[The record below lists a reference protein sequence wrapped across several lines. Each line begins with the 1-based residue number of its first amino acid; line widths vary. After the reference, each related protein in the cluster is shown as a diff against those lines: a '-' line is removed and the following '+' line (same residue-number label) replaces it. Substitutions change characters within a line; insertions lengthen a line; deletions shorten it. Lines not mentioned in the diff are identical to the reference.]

1 MALKTYM
8 FHWKFK
14 SWEYMEDSQK
24 YVKYISIGEYKS
36 SNMKIQ
42 LKKCIII
49 HLEMWIHLS
58 KSPENQWSTLIT
70 TIYNNKKII
79 LFFDGQGGEHPRP
92 NFIDGLVESQTALQ
106 WLLQQEKM
114 RYKRGE
120 YNTTAHEQ
128 NKDKTWH
135 IKLITADCWL
145 VLPPNNVL
153 TDSFVPLASYTALLG
168 CNIFSN
174 NLTKSFYFPRAVPC
188 LGYNCVWSMK
198 LASYDYSHWSWP
210 DPLKP
215 FILNWSLKTRSTL
228 LHQLVLL

>member
-1 MALKTYM
+1 
-8 FHWKFK
+8 
-14 SWEYMEDSQK
+14 
-24 YVKYISIGEYKS
+24 
-36 SNMKIQ
+36 
-42 LKKCIII
+42 
-49 HLEMWIHLS
+49 
-58 KSPENQWSTLIT
+58 
-70 TIYNNKKII
+70 
-79 LFFDGQGGEHPRP
+79 
-92 NFIDGLVESQTALQ
+92 
-106 WLLQQEKM
+106 M

-228 LHQLVLL
+228 LHQLVLLKKNCFNLNCQKIQFRRFRGALLYIRVDLVSPVLAVHTGMVATHPSWRIHVYWAAR